1 MTRRH
6 VLVWMGAAALAP
18 VARAQEPPVV
28 GILHGA
34 HAAAFAPF
42 LEAFRRGLAQ
52 GGYVEGR
59 NVRFE
64 SRWAEG
70 DPARLPALARDLLR
84 HGVAL
89 LFAASGIAS
98 ALAAHQAT
106 RRVPIVFCMGADP
119 VQHGLVRRLSRPG
132 GNATGVFLMEDEVQ
146 AKRLELLRQ
155 VAPAVREV
163 CVLVNPGNLMAEH
176 QWSWLRDAA
185 GGLGLQV
192 RRLDAGT
199 DAALEAA
206 EATIAAQRPDAL
218 AVVADSFFTGRR
230 RQLVALARRH
240 RLPAVYYLREYVAA
254 GGLMSYGVSLAALYE
269 QAGGY
274 AAKVLAGARPEL
286 LPVAAPKQFELA
298 INLPAARELGIDVPA
313 ALLARADELV
323 Q

>member
-1 MTRRH
+1 M
-6 VLVWMGAAALAP
+6 ALAQGLP
-18 VARAQEPPVV
+18 AV

-34 HAAAFAPF
+34 DAAAFAPF
-42 LEAFRRGLAQ
+42 LAAFRRGLAQ
-52 GGYVEGR
+52 AGYTEGK

-70 DPARLPALARDLLR
+70 DPSRLPALARELVER
-84 HGVAL
+84 GVAL

-98 ALAAHQAT
+98 ALAAQQAT

-119 VQHGLVRRLSRPG
+119 VQHRLVERLSRPG

-155 VAPAVREV
+155 VAPAVRDV
-163 CVLVNPGNLMAEH
+163 CVLVNPANVMAKH
-176 QWSWLRDAA
+176 QWAVLRAA
-185 GGLGLQV
+185 ARSLDLQV
-192 RRLDAGT
+192 RRLDVGT
-199 DAALEAA
+199 DAALHSAA
-206 EATIAAQRPDAL
+206 AAIAAQRPHAL
-218 AVVADSFFTGRR
+218 MLVADSFFTSR
-230 RQLVALARRH
+230 RQQLVDLGRRH
-240 RLPAVYYLREYVAA
+240 RLPSVFYLREYVAA

-286 LPVAAPKQFELA
+286 LPVAAPRQFELA
-298 INLPAARELGIDVPA
+298 INLRAAQALGIDIPA
-313 ALLARADELV
+313 GLLARADELV